1 MEYALIKAGRIEQ
14 IIVADAE
21 FLPPAI
27 QDQWDHIA
35 QTDGVCAI
43 GCGWDNGFVPPP
55 EPEVEEGA

>member
-21 FLPPAI
+21 FLPAI
-27 QDQWDHIA
+27 QDQGDHITQA
-35 QTDGVCAI
+35 YGVCAI